1 MRTGEDENIHGKEA
15 NSFYLM
21 VPKLEN
27 LKNNHGEKSE
37 IIIHLAKKNYGRNKK
52 RQLKLTNIKLT
63 QNKNSKIETK
73 TTSKNKQTNKQKK
86 QKKNLFFQRKKLML
100 LDKN

>member
-1 MRTGEDENIHGKEA
+1 MRTSGDENIHGKEA
-15 NSFYLM
+15 NCFYLT
-21 VPKLEN
+21 VPKLDN
-27 LKNNHGEKSE
+27 LKNKHGEKSE

-73 TTSKNKQTNKQKK
+73 TTSKNKQTTK
-86 QKKNLFFQRKKLML
+86 KKNKKYFFKER
-100 LDKN
+100 N

>member
-1 MRTGEDENIHGKEA
+1 MRTSADENIHGKEA
-15 NSFYLM
+15 NCFYLM

-27 LKNNHGEKSE
+27 LKNKRGEKSE

-52 RQLKLTNIKLT
+52 RQLKLINIKLT

-73 TTSKNKQTNKQKK
+73 TTSKNKQTT
-86 QKKNLFFQRKKLML
+86 KKNNKKYFFKER
-100 LDKN
+100 N